1 MVQANVGQ
9 KLMPINLIVRL
20 NMYLTVM
27 FRYFSTYNE
36 WQQPD
41 KHTTNILLTPPAV
54 KGDFAHILSEAT
66 IIKGF
71 K

>member
-1 MVQANVGQ
+1 MPGCSNNLNLAKMNLRKIEKKYLLNGMVQANVGQ

-36 WQQPD
+36 
-41 KHTTNILLTPPAV
+41 
-54 KGDFAHILSEAT
+54 
-66 IIKGF
+66 
-71 K
+71 